1 MSEPIDINLSLIS
14 AVGVLHN
21 LEKRSQLYMI
31 FPIVAYG
38 HPLLKKVG
46 EEIDPDSMD
55 IQQLVEDMFE
65 TMHFAQGIGLAAPQV
80 GKSIRMF
87 IADASAMEDEEVK
100 DFKKVFINPEI
111 LEEFGDEYA
120 FEEGCLSIPHIR
132 ENIVRQDKVRIRY
145 MDEHFNE
152 CEEVYEG
159 IKARII
165 QHEYDHVNGVLFTDH
180 LSAFKKRV
188 LKGKLVNISKGNVK
202 VDYRMVFPKK
212 K

>member
-1 MSEPIDINLSLIS
+1 
-14 AVGVLHN
+14 
-21 LEKRSQLYMI
+21 MI